1 MTTPLPGTGTSRIVP
16 LPPPSP
22 ALRLAADDLPPRVR
36 AVTDADLPDL
46 HRLDQE
52 VFQDNA
58 YPYFVLRQFYD
69 LYRDDLF
76 VVDDGGALRGYVLA
90 GAASD
95 GSRGWILGLAIAQ
108 DWRRHGLGRQLMAE
122 SLRNL
127 RLRGVREVWLTVE
140 PGNATA
146 IELYVSLG
154 FAHVDRRAD
163 YFGPTADR
171 LLMLLPLDG

>member
-1 MTTPLPGTGTSRIVP
+1 MTTPLPGTGSHRIVP
-16 LPPPSP
+16 LPAPAP
-22 ALRLAADDLPPRVR
+22 ALRLAAGDLPPRVR
-36 AVTDADLPDL
+36 AVTDADLPEL
-46 HRLDQE
+46 HRLDRE
-52 VFQDNA
+52 VFQENA

-76 VVDDGGALRGYVLA
+76 VVDDGGSLRGYVLA

-95 GSRGWILGLAIAQ
+95 GGRGWILGLAIDR
-108 DWRRHGLGRQLMAE
+108 DWRRHGLGRLLMAE
-122 SLRNL
+122 SLRSL

-140 PGNATA
+140 PANSTA

-154 FAHVDRRAD
+154 FARVDHRTD

-171 LLMLLPLDG
+171 LLMALPLDG

>member
-1 MTTPLPGTGTSRIVP
+1 MTTPLPGTGTPRVVP
-16 LPPPSP
+16 LPAPSP
-22 ALRLAADDLPPRVR
+22 ALRLAGGDLPPLVR
-36 AVTDADLPDL
+36 AVTDADLPEL

-52 VFQDNA
+52 VFQHNA

-69 LYRDDLF
+69 LYRDDLL
-76 VVDDGGALRGYVLA
+76 VVDDGGVLRGYVLA

-95 GSRGWILGLAIAQ
+95 GSRGWILGLAIDR

-122 SLRNL
+122 SLRHL

-140 PGNATA
+140 PGNASA
-146 IELYVSLG
+146 VELYLSLG
-154 FAHVDRRAD
+154 FSRVDHRAD

-171 LLMLLPLDG
+171 LLMVLPLDG